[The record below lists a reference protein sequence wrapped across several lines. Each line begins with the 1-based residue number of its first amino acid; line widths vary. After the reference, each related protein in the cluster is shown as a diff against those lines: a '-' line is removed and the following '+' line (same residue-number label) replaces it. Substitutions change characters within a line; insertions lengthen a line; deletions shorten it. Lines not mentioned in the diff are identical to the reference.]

1 MANVVQHAHS
11 ILKWRRLHD
20 NSINKSRYLNQKYLL
35 FKNKKQIFDVEREV
49 PPNPPPICNFQK
61 SEKRLSREIK
71 QTRVLFLFQ
80 SSKREIELKKT
91 LCLDTRCRNAS
102 HAIIVVGVCLTHTR
116 THTCTRTT
124 GAFICITFRQIC
136 FSRFKDWHILVV
148 SCWESDSS

>member
-1 MANVVQHAHS
+1 M
-11 ILKWRRLHD
+11 IIP
-20 NSINKSRYLNQKYLL
+20 SINPDIWTKNT

-61 SEKRLSREIK
+61 SEKRLSWEIK

-124 GAFICITFRQIC
+124 GAFYLHHVLDKFVFKFQGLAYC
-136 FSRFKDWHILVV
+136 FGIVLGVWFILARF
-148 SCWESDSS
+148 SQTP